1 MKRFTFL
8 KEDDVLKVFKKPS
21 KTVCKEQ
28 FKKRAIDI
36 SDKLREQ
43 TLVTSKN
50 NRFKV
55 VNFHRMNKEND
66 DESTEGV
73 GEDSKDVTVIDV
85 ESEIES
91 GDKANVPETKYVFD
105 LYYTSS
111 DESALEVNEMMR

>member
-8 KEDDVLKVFKKPS
+8 KEDDVLKGFKKPS

-28 FKKRAIDI
+28 FKKRTIDI

-55 VNFHRMNKEND
+55 VNFHRMSKEND

-105 LYYTSS
+105 FYHTSS